1 MTHLLDTNICSA
13 HIKRPGG
20 LAHRFFQHAGRLAVP
35 TIVMAELYTGAHK
48 HPKASRLLTGIADLL
63 QEVTT
68 LEFDLT
74 CAEEFGRVNGGLLRK
89 GITVPPVDL
98 LIASVALAHDLTLVT
113 HNSADFRNIPNLRLE
128 DWLTP

>member
-1 MTHLLDTNICSA
+1 
-13 HIKRPGG
+13 
-20 LAHRFFQHAGRLAVP
+20 
-35 TIVMAELYTGAHK
+35 MAELHTGAHK

-68 LEFDLT
+68 LEFDLM

-98 LIASVALAHDLTLVT
+98 LIASVAHDLTLVT
-113 HNSADFRNIPNLRLE
+113 HNSADFRNIP
-128 DWLTP
+128 